1 MDDIPGLKIFSSKAR
16 SPIDNMDSRLQ
27 GNMQASMQTIAHL
40 MQEHGFSIGANM
52 MQKGMA
58 ALPEPQRVGAGHVG
72 TTPVSFAAAVPEV
85 PALRDGS
92 TTESPQDSQATEPP
106 QESPAKRPRLD
117 ADTPQGFL
125 NAARQFYAPGPA
137 DLAVSPMT
145 TADGLTGTA
154 QPAPLPPPPLVK
166 GPSKPKMLTAVKKTI
181 AKPNRMPHQPT
192 HPKFPCFTWGEYK
205 IYNGGPRAAYRVSSA
220 PGSRDTKFFK
230 SWADVCKHLQSS

>member
-1 MDDIPGLKIFSSKAR
+1 M
-16 SPIDNMDSRLQ
+16 Q

-58 ALPEPQRVGAGHVG
+58 ALPEGQRVVAGHVG
-72 TTPVSFAAAVPEV
+72 TTPVSFAAPVPVV

-92 TTESPQDSQATEPP
+92 ATESPQDSQATEPP

-117 ADTPQGFL
+117 ADTPLGFL
-125 NAARQFYAPGPA
+125 DAARRFYAPGPA
-137 DLAVSPMT
+137 VPPMSPMT
-145 TADGLTGTA
+145 TADGLTGTPE
-154 QPAPLPPPPLVK
+154 PAPLPPPPLVK
-166 GPSKPKMLTAVKKTI
+166 GPSKPTMLTAVKKTI

-192 HPKFPCFTWGEYK
+192 HPKFPKFDWGPFK
-205 IYNGGPRAAYRVSSA
+205 IYHGGPRAAYRVSSA

>member
-1 MDDIPGLKIFSSKAR
+1 MKIFPKAMG
-16 SPIDNMDSRLQ
+16 SNNIDNMDSRLP

-92 TTESPQDSQATEPP
+92 ATESAQDSQPTESP
-106 QESPAKRPRLD
+106 QESPAKRPRLE

-125 NAARQFYAPGPA
+125 DAARRFYAPGPA

-166 GPSKPKMLTAVKKTI
+166 MPSKPTMLTAVKKTI

>member
-1 MDDIPGLKIFSSKAR
+1 
-16 SPIDNMDSRLQ
+16 
-27 GNMQASMQTIAHL
+27 MQTIAHL

-92 TTESPQDSQATEPP
+92 TTESPQDSQATE
-106 QESPAKRPRLD
+106 
-117 ADTPQGFL
+117 TPQTFL
-125 NAARQFYAPGPA
+125 EAARRFYAPGPA

-166 GPSKPKMLTAVKKTI
+166 GPSKPTMLTAVKKTI

-230 SWADVCKHLQSS
+230 SWADACKHLQSS